1 MLQLNFRGAFGAL
14 PFVCLSAL
22 LCTTTISCG
31 EAEPEPAYVEP
42 DLGGEQRDVELVLTV
57 DSAHADLQGRDTLE
71 PIATPVRV
79 EGGDASLGGKG
90 FVRRIAS
97 RPGLLWVELFLE
109 NHESLAWGDVEL
121 EVLDSQGTTVLDL
134 TNDPYAEEA
143 LSGKLTV
150 GNLGAEGLGRVV
162 FGLPDDGASHRLSL
176 RVRGTTTSREAHSSA
191 PLSITPDGA
200 EVWAVVPDAD
210 VVAVVETASQTRA
223 ASLDVGDHPRS
234 VALTPDGAFAA
245 VVSSDS
251 NELHIFD
258 TATREVVASFGES
271 DGLGR
276 DPRHVVAAPDGSRFY
291 VSAFVGDRV
300 SEFVRTASGF
310 RAGRSVEVGRRP
322 LGLGVSLDGQA
333 LVVAHYLPRGR
344 VTENEGWL
352 SVIDTESF
360 EFEGE
365 AVAHDDF
372 NLDRV
377 ECMTK
382 VFPVSP
388 SRLTS
393 EGVPT
398 QLAGVFYPPSGNQ
411 AWVPGTQ
418 VGPTAVWETGPD
430 AQELGV
436 TAVLRPAEFLAPF
449 TYLFDSRN
457 ALATTP
463 MVHPGVL
470 EAPDV
475 NYDYISCARPLLSIE
490 SLPRDLLSV
499 DDNLFI
505 NRGVA
510 TPSAL
515 TGTDATGI
523 ARFVGFSR
531 GGRRAL
537 TLSYLSDE
545 LIVTDAMT
553 FHGDAQGH
561 VPLSGANPTGV
572 VASPDGSKL
581 YVSYDNSVFLS
592 VLDASSLAVPEALPG
607 PHYLRYEYADVEEFP
622 SPPTPVTNLRLVRH
636 IDELPELPAI
646 EEVGTVDL
654 VDQDPMDPVLR
665 RGKILFS
672 SSNPDK
678 YDVSASKLGTCGS
691 CHPDGTTDGSVWGTM
706 EGERRTMSLAGGVAG
721 RGWLHASGTH
731 RDAAEFVEIIVRERL
746 FGDLSDEDYAAM
758 AEFVAFGIPKLQAPV
773 TDASLVAKGEE
784 LFQANCATCHFGDRL
799 TSAMPDSEDPLG
811 GGLES
816 GPAIFDVGTQTDSA
830 NALLGTFFE
839 ALLPADDAAL
849 LDAIRGDRELG
860 TSDWVQEALDF
871 RPRPDRAAGHFKA
884 PTLTNVWHNVIFFH
898 DGRYDNLDDV
908 VQHFNQEF
916 GLGLSADDREAIVE
930 YLKTL

>member
-1 MLQLNFRGAFGAL
+1 MPALDLSAARRGA

-22 LCTTTISCG
+22 LCLSAVSCG

-42 DLGGEQRDVELVLTV
+42 DLGGESREVELQLIV
-57 DSAHADLQGRDTLE
+57 DSAHADLEGRETLE
-71 PIATPVRV
+71 PIATPLRV
-79 EGGDASLGGKG
+79 EGGDETLAATA
-90 FVRRIAS
+90 FVRRVAA

-109 NHESLAWGDVEL
+109 NRESLAWGEVEL
-121 EVLDSQGTTVLDL
+121 ELVDAGGASVLDL
-134 TNDPYAEEA
+134 SNDPYTEA
-143 LSGKLTV
+143 AVSGAIAV
-150 GNLGAEGLGRVV
+150 GNLGGEGLARVV
-162 FGLPDDGASHRLSL
+162 LGLPDDGGEQRLRL
-176 RVRGTTTSREAHSSA
+176 RVRGRTTSRQAHSSA
-191 PLSITPDGA
+191 PLAMTPDGA
-200 EVWAVVPDAD
+200 EVWAVVPDANLLS
-210 VVAVVETASQTRA
+210 VVDTTTQTRVTT
-223 ASLDVGDHPRS
+223 LEVGTRPRS
-234 VALTPDGAFAA
+234 IAMTPDGAFAA
-245 VVSSDS
+245 VVSTDS

-258 TATREVVASFGES
+258 TESRELVARFDES
-271 DGLGR
+271 DGVGR
-276 DPRHVVAAPDGSRFY
+276 DPRHVVVSPDGSRFF

-300 SEFVRTASGF
+300 SEFVRTSSGY
-310 RAGRSVEVGRRP
+310 RVGRSVSVGRRP
-322 LGLGVSLDGQA
+322 LGLGVSLDGEA
-333 LVVAHYLPRGR
+333 IVVAHYLPRGK
-344 VTENEGWL
+344 VDENEGWL
-352 SVIDTESF
+352 SVIDVESF
-360 EFEGE
+360 ELEKE

-411 AWVPGTQ
+411 AWVPGSQ
-418 VGPTAVWETGPD
+418 VGPTAVWETGPE

-449 TYLFDSRN
+449 TYIFDGREP
-457 ALATTP
+457 LDTTA

-475 NYDYISCARPLLSIE
+475 NYEYISCARPLLSME
-490 SLPRDLLSV
+490 SLPRDLLSI
-499 DDNLFI
+499 DDNQFI

-523 ARFVGFSR
+523 AHFVGFTR

-545 LIVTDAMT
+545 IVVTDTMT

-561 VPLSGANPTGV
+561 APLSGANPTGV
-572 VASPDGSKL
+572 VSSPDGSRL
-581 YVSYDNSVFLS
+581 YVSYDNSMFLS
-592 VLDASSLAVPEALPG
+592 VLDASSLAEPGKLPT
-607 PHYLRYEYADVEEFP
+607 PHYLRYQYAEVEEFP

-636 IDELPELPAI
+636 VDELPELPAI
-646 EEVGTVDL
+646 EELGTIEL
-654 VDQDPMDPVLR
+654 VDDDPMDPVLR

-678 YDVSASKLGTCGS
+678 YEVSASKLGTCGS

-731 RDAAEFVEIIVRERL
+731 RDAAEFVEIIVQERL
-746 FGDLSDEDYAAM
+746 FGELSEEDYAAM
-758 AEFVAFGIPKLQAPV
+758 AEYVAFGIPKLQAPP
-773 TDASLVAKGEE
+773 TDESLVARGEE
-784 LFQANCATCHFGDRL
+784 LFQAKCASCHFGERM
-799 TSAMPDSEDPLG
+799 TSAMPDPEDPLG
-811 GGLES
+811 GGMES
-816 GPAIFDVGTQTDSA
+816 GPLIFDVGTQTDSA
-830 NALLGTFFE
+830 SALLGTFFE
-839 ALLPADDAAL
+839 ALLPAEDAAL

-860 TSDWVQEALDF
+860 ANDWVQEALDF
-871 RPRPDRAAGHFKA
+871 RPRPDRAAGEFKA
-884 PTLTNVWHNVIFFH
+884 PTLANVWHNVLFFH
-898 DGRYDNLDDV
+898 DGRYDELDEV
-908 VQHFNQEF
+908 VEHFNQQL
-916 GLGLSADDREAIVE
+916 GLGLSGDDREAIVE